1 MQALF
6 IILNDLNSYDE
17 VLQTLVK
24 LEVRGATILESEGM
38 AKALLKSEGLNILLK
53 GLMSTDKTKD
63 IGRSKTIF
71 TVVRSEKVD
80 EVTKAIDEIL
90 SKSDAKIKGFLF
102 TLPVNKVHTF
112 K

>member
-17 VLQTLVK
+17 VLQTLVE

-63 IGRSKTIF
+63 IGTSKTIF

-80 EVTKAIDEIL
+80 EVANAIDEIL
-90 SKSDAKIKGFLF
+90 SKSNAKIKGFLF
-102 TLPVNKVHTF
+102 TLPVSKVHTF